1 MRWPRAIGTKWSDKM
16 TVHCNVQSSGA
27 ELPGRKAAKYIQWLQ
42 LSELVLFS
50 TLRKH
55 KSWRCFKM
63 LEKRSNEYNV
73 FLTFFTLVG
82 DIFVST
88 HVETRSFKDGF

>member
-42 LSELVLFS
+42 LSELILSS

-63 LEKRSNEYNV
+63 LENVQTNTMSFLRS
-73 FLTFFTLVG
+73 LL
-82 DIFVST
+82 
-88 HVETRSFKDGF
+88 